1 MRPMTKSGSVMEF
14 ADSQLLRP
22 VKDSD
27 AEALVELIGGC
38 YSEYEGVFL
47 DLDDLDS
54 DLKVYATYIAAR
66 AGEAYVLETK
76 GEIDACVAFAKNDSV
91 FELKRMYLRADK
103 RGRDIAIK
111 LLKYIEMRAQAN
123 GATELHAW
131 SDDRF
136 IRAHHF
142 YAREG
147 YVLQKDE
154 NRFLH
159 DISNSTEIL
168 FIKHFD

>member
-14 ADSQLLRP
+14 ADNQLLRP

-27 AEALVELIGGC
+27 ADALIALIGGC

-54 DLKVYATYIAAR
+54 DLKAYASYVAAR
-66 AGEAYVLETK
+66 DGEAYVLDDA
-76 GEIDACVAFAKNDSV
+76 GDIFACVAFAKNDGV

-103 RGRDIAIK
+103 RGSDLAVK
-111 LLKYIEMRAQAN
+111 LLRYIEDRAQAK
-123 GATELHAW
+123 GATELNAW

-142 YAREG
+142 YTREG

-154 NRFLH
+154 TRFLH

-168 FIKHFD
+168 FIKYFD